1 MLVINPESLEQI
13 RRHAA
18 ETYPNECC
26 GLLIGN
32 IRDGRVFV
40 SEVCRISNIH
50 EESTRTRYMGDPHEQ
65 FRAMKEA
72 RERGMDMV
80 GVYHSHPDVPPRPS
94 LYDLQHAWPGYV
106 YLILTVRQGQPD
118 EMCAWR
124 LNNSETAFE
133 QVEIA
138 YEGNTA

>member
-13 RRHAA
+13 RQHAA

-40 SEVCRISNIH
+40 SEVCRISNIQ
-50 EESTRTRYMGDPHEQ
+50 EESARTRYMGDPHEQ

-72 RERGMDMV
+72 RERGMDTGWRFTTPTRMC
-80 GVYHSHPDVPPRPS
+80 RRARS
-94 LYDLQHAWPGYV
+94 LYDLQHAWPGYI

-118 EMCAWR
+118 ENVR
-124 LNNSETAFE
+124 LALKQQRNRFRTS
-133 QVEIA
+133 
-138 YEGNTA
+138 GDSL